1 LTDWAAAL
9 GPVAFA
15 AARPGDA
22 VLPYASLSRLLLAAI
37 DRFNPPLASA
47 HAAVAARV
55 LPRRP
60 AWPGVAAE
68 PVRTDY
74 ERTQALLALATLLKD
89 CVQRGAQA
97 FVLDDLQ
104 FADSASLAALRV
116 LAEPPAGL
124 SEQTRPLRFAFG
136 LRPEETP
143 AEALALAAS
152 LQASDRWLAVE
163 LAPLSAGDAALLLAS
178 LGVPLLD
185 AGAWAAPI
193 WKQVGGNPAFLLES
207 VKLLLTSPTRL
218 ATTNGSLPLPASI
231 EAVIQRRIEMLSPRA
246 RHLAQLA
253 AIAGSGYSIPLAAA
267 ALACPPIELS
277 EPLRELEV
285 RQVFYGRQFVHDVI
299 ASVTL
304 AAVPAAVAEFMHR
317 FVAEH
322 LQGQGSDPAQIAT
335 HWFACGEWRRAG
347 RAFVAAAR
355 AARAAALAN
364 DEAAL
369 LDRAIAAFEHDSTA
383 HDDLFEAVEERA
395 NVFEST
401 SHEGLRPG
409 FIARLQALART
420 ELQQLSV
427 LNHHNGWLT
436 NLAKPIEEDQIT
448 AGIPRALALG
458 RPDLAWF
465 LARML
470 ALHWGMNNRAADG
483 LALLQERQAWVDAE
497 ADAATQALQRIARAS
512 IHAFGDQLALA
523 IAEGRQAAQ
532 LATAAQ
538 DWTNALPALS
548 NLGVM
553 LYWRGEY
560 AAAHEVLAQAR
571 AHRERLYGS
580 SGSGIKIDIHLG
592 AVLYEIGRVDE
603 AQTMLEGA
611 LAEMLTWPDSEYR
624 RTECLLTHNHLAQM
638 FIALGRADE
647 AAQVLAHDASGVADR
662 FLGRRL
668 TLRLRWQRLFGRVDA
683 ALVAELQAV
692 AARVPSPFNR
702 GLMELELARQLP
714 PAAAAAAFEALH
726 QNPAVQ
732 QRPGLQLHAAVLAAQ
747 AAQRSGQHAAAEA
760 WARVARQ
767 LLQCCQPFD
776 MTLDEVQAALSGP

>member
-1 LTDWAAAL
+1 
-9 GPVAFA
+9 
-15 AARPGDA
+15 
-22 VLPYASLSRLLLAAI
+22 
-37 DRFNPPLASA
+37 
-47 HAAVAARV
+47 
-55 LPRRP
+55 
-60 AWPGVAAE
+60 
-68 PVRTDY
+68 
-74 ERTQALLALATLLKD
+74 
-89 CVQRGAQA
+89 
-97 FVLDDLQ
+97 
-104 FADSASLAALRV
+104 
-116 LAEPPAGL
+116 
-124 SEQTRPLRFAFG
+124 
-136 LRPEETP
+136 
-143 AEALALAAS
+143 
-152 LQASDRWLAVE
+152 
-163 LAPLSAGDAALLLAS
+163 
-178 LGVPLLD
+178 
-185 AGAWAAPI
+185 
-193 WKQVGGNPAFLLES
+193 
-207 VKLLLTSPTRL
+207 
-218 ATTNGSLPLPASI
+218 
-231 EAVIQRRIEMLSPRA
+231 VIQRRIEMLSPRA

-347 RAFVAAAR
+347 RAFMAAAH

-369 LDRAIAAFEHDSTA
+369 LDRAIAAFERDSTA

-401 SHEGLRPG
+401 GHEGLRPG
-409 FIARLQALART
+409 FIARLKALART
-420 ELQQLSV
+420 DVQQLSV

-465 LARML
+465 LSRML

-497 ADAATQALQRIARAS
+497 ADAARQALQRIARAS

-523 IAEGRQAAQ
+523 VAEGRQAAQ

-592 AVLYEIGRVDE
+592 AVLYEIDHVGE

-647 AAQVLAHDASGVADR
+647 AAAVLAHDTSGVADR

-668 TLRLRWQRLFGRVDA
+668 TLRLRWQRLFGRVDP

-702 GLMELELARQLP
+702 VLMELELARQLP
-714 PAAAAAAFEALH
+714 ADAATAAFEALRN
-726 QNPAVQ
+726 NPAVQ
-732 QRPGLQLHAAVLAAQ
+732 QRPGLQLHATALAAQ
-747 AAQRSGQHAAAEA
+747 AARHAGQHATAQA
-760 WARVARQ
+760 WAQAARQ
-767 LLQCCQPFD
+767 LQQQCRPFD
-776 MTLDEVQAALSGP
+776 MTVAEVETALSGP